1 MAEIDIRY
9 EGDLRTRCV
18 HRDSGAEFLT
28 DAPKDNQG
36 LGREFSPTDLVAA
49 ALGSCSLTLMGIAA
63 RKLKIDIE
71 GAQAEVIKEMQ
82 TTPLR
87 RVSKLTVK
95 ITCSQQFDETT
106 KQKLIAAVETCPV
119 LHSLHPDIQV
129 QFTYIWGI

>member
-1 MAEIDIRY
+1 MTEINIQY

-63 RKLKIDIE
+63 RKLQIDIS
-71 GAQAEVIKEMQ
+71 GARAEVIKEMQ
-82 TTPLR
+82 TAPLR
-87 RVSKLTVK
+87 RVGKLTVK
-95 ITCSQQFDETT
+95 ILCPRHFSDDIQ
-106 KQKLIAAVETCPV
+106 QKLIAAVETCPV
-119 LHSLHPDIQV
+119 LHSLHPDIAV
-129 QFTYIWGI
+129 DFSYVWG